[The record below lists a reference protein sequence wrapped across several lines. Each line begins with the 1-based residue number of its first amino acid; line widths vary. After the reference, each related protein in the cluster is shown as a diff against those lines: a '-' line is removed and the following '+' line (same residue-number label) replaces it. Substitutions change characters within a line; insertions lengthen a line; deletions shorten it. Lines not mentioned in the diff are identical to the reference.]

1 MTTGLQKTELPY
13 GLWPSP
19 ISPAMLSQRLR
30 LDDVRWDSDGQ
41 TLLWVEGR
49 SGSSFIVARPG
60 REAER
65 DLSGEQSVKG
75 GVGYGGGEFC
85 VAQGVLVF
93 CGRSGQ
99 LFRRSLGYE
108 QPQPI
113 TPAFGAVASPTLS
126 PDGRWVVYVWSDGH
140 TDLLAL
146 VDIEGRDW
154 PVQLASG
161 ADFYMQ
167 PAWHPDGKHLAWVEW
182 DNPNMPWDGTR
193 LMLASL
199 AGTPPR
205 LVEAMHVAGDATT
218 TVCQPEFSPDGRWL
232 SAIISNG
239 EWDDLLLVELATGQ
253 KRILVHGDGFQ
264 QATPAWVQGMHF
276 YGWHHTGRLIY
287 QIRNANGLA
296 SLWSVEVESGK
307 QSQINTAPYTW
318 LTQLSVNPADEQLAF
333 LGSAPGVPERVLRW
347 DGKELHVERRSDPES
362 ISPGLLPDAR
372 PIDWQSQDGTIV
384 HGIFS
389 APRHPQYTGRGL
401 PPAILHIH
409 GGPTSQT
416 PVCYNPEA
424 AYFTS
429 RGYAWLDVNY
439 RGSTGYGR
447 TYQNLLC
454 QHWGDYDVEDAV
466 SGARTLAE
474 QGLADGKH
482 MVIQGGSAGGYT
494 VLNTLVRY
502 PGQFKAGI
510 CLYGVSN
517 LFLMFLE
524 THKFEAHY
532 NASLVGPLPEA
543 AQRYHDWSAAFHLD
557 RIRDPLAVFQGQDD
571 KVVPPDQAEAIVTAL
586 RQQGV
591 PHIYRLYEGEGHGF
605 RKSETIRDYL
615 EQVERFL
622 QLYVLYT

>member
-1 MTTGLQKTELPY
+1 MTAGDEKTLIPY

-19 ISPAMLSQRLR
+19 FTPAMLSQRLR
-30 LDDVRWDSDGQ
+30 LDDVRWDSDGKA
-41 TLLWVEGR
+41 LLWVEGR
-49 SGSSFIVARPG
+49 SGSSVVVSRPG
-60 REAER
+60 SEAER
-65 DLSGEQSVKG
+65 DLSGEQPVKG

-85 VAQGVLVF
+85 VSQGMLVF

-99 LFRRSLGYE
+99 LYRRSLGYE
-108 QPQPI
+108 QARPI
-113 TPAFGAVASPTLS
+113 TPAFGAAASPALS
-126 PDGRWVVYVWSDGH
+126 PDGRWIVYVWSDGK

-146 VDIEGRDW
+146 VDVEGRDW
-154 PVQLASG
+154 PLQLVSG

-167 PAWHPDGKHLAWVEW
+167 PTWHPDGKHLAWVEW
-182 DNPNMPWDGTR
+182 DNPNMPWDGAR

-199 AGTPPR
+199 ADTPPR
-205 LVEAMHVAGDATT
+205 LDEAMHVAGDQSTP
-218 TVCQPEFSPDGRWL
+218 VSQPEFSPDGLWL
-232 SAIISNG
+232 SMIVSNG

-253 KRILVHGDGFQ
+253 KRILVHGDGFHL
-264 QATPAWVQGMHF
+264 APPAWVQGIRS
-276 YGWHHTGRLIY
+276 YGWSHNSRQIY
-287 QIRNANGLA
+287 LIRNANGLA
-296 SLWSVEVESGK
+296 SLWQVDVDSGK

-318 LTQLSVNPADEQLAF
+318 INQLSVSPADNQLAF
-333 LGSAPGVPERVLRW
+333 LASAPTVPDRIVRW
-347 DGKELHVERRSDPES
+347 DGKQLHVERRSDSES
-362 ISPGLLPDAR
+362 ISPDLLPEAR
-372 PIDWQSQDGTIV
+372 PISWQAVDGATV
-384 HGIFS
+384 HGVYS
-389 APRHPQYTGRGL
+389 PPRNAQFTSSGL

-439 RGSTGYGR
+439 RGSTGYGH

-466 SGARTLAE
+466 SGARALAE
-474 QGLADGKH
+474 QGLADGRRI
-482 MVIQGGSAGGYT
+482 VIQGGSAGGYT
-494 VLNTLVRY
+494 VLNALVRY
-502 PGQFKAGI
+502 PGQFKAGV

-517 LFLMFLE
+517 LFLLDME

-532 NASLVGPLPEA
+532 NSSMIGPLPEA

-557 RIRDPLAVFQGQDD
+557 KIRDPMAVFQGKED
-571 KVVPPDQAEAIVTAL
+571 KVVPSNQAEAIVSAL

-591 PHIYRLYEGEGHGF
+591 PYIYRLYEGEGHGF

-615 EQVERFL
+615 EQTERFL
-622 QLYVLYT
+622 QQYVLYT